1 MEFRINNIEELIT
14 LVESSEL
21 SFKNCCIVVE
31 RTLKVLVFSE
41 TKTDLIND
49 LIAYSK
55 DIKSIE
61 NRGLFLGL
69 ADPLA

>member
-31 RTLKVLVFSE
+31 RTLSLKF
-41 TKTDLIND
+41 
-49 LIAYSK
+49 
-55 DIKSIE
+55 
-61 NRGLFLGL
+61 
-69 ADPLA
+69 